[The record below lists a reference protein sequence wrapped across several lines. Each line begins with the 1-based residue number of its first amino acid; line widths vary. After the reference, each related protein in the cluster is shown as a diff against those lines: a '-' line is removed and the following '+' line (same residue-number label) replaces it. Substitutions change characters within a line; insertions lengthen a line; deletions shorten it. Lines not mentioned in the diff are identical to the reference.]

1 MNELLKLSALE
12 LAAKIKKKEISPRE
26 VLDQHIARIEEVN
39 PALNAV
45 TETDYERAR
54 KTADEQT
61 ERLATATDPLP
72 VFFGVPMTVKEMF
85 AYEGMKRT
93 GGSIH
98 ARNDRMEF
106 DATILARLKN
116 AGAIPMATT
125 NVPELGFWFET
136 FNPVYGRTNNPYDL
150 SRTCGGSSGG
160 EGALIGAGASP
171 MGIGS
176 DIGGSIR
183 MPAFF
188 CGIPGHKP
196 SRYLLPLTGHFPYQK
211 EELQDLSADKYPF
224 TSSGP
229 MARKVADL
237 HAMLNVMKGVD
248 PRDPATAEFSL
259 EELSQEW
266 AGRKI
271 VLCPSPRFHLAKSA
285 TEELSQVVQNCGKL
299 FSELGAEVEELD
311 PRFFVRATELWFAA
325 LKSTKNRLFHD
336 LLLRSSSPASKLPT
350 EIFKIFLGRGDYTLP
365 NLLVAASEI
374 FSFDKKSDLSAEM
387 AELEKMRRDLDE
399 KLGPEG
405 LLLLPPH
412 PRVAPKHRA
421 PLWSPFD
428 FIYTAI
434 FTTTGHPATVV
445 PTGLNAEGLPL
456 GVQIVGP
463 YGKDHL
469 TLACAEFLEMTFGG
483 WQPPPL

>member
-1 MNELLKLSALE
+1 MNELLKSSALE
-12 LAAKIKKKEISPRE
+12 LAAIIKKKQASPSE
-26 VLDQHIARIEEVN
+26 VLEAHIARIEEVN
-39 PALNAV
+39 PKLNALV
-45 TETDYERAR
+45 EQDYARAR
-54 KTADEQT
+54 ETAEAQT
-61 ERLATATDPLP
+61 EILAKSTEDLP
-72 VFFGVPMTVKEMF
+72 PFFGVPMTVKEMF
-85 AYEGMKRT
+85 AYEGLRRT

-98 ARNDRMEF
+98 HRQDVSDF
-106 DATILARLKN
+106 DATILARLRM
-116 AGAIPMATT
+116 AGAIPMGTT

-136 FNPVYGRTNNPYDL
+136 NNPVYGRTNNPYNT

-196 SRYLLPLTGHFPYQK
+196 SRKFLPLTGHFPYPQNGF
-211 EELQDLSADKYPF
+211 ADVADGKYPF

-229 MARKVADL
+229 MARKVMDL
-237 HAMLNVMKGVD
+237 YAMMNVMMGSD
-248 PRDPATAEFSL
+248 PHDPATLDLQL
-259 EELSQEW
+259 EEPSQEW

-271 VLCPSPRFHLAKSA
+271 LICPSPSFHLARN
-285 TEELSQVVQNCGKL
+285 TDNELAQIVKNCGKL
-299 FSELGAEVEELD
+299 FEELGAEVEELD

-325 LKSTKNRLFHD
+325 LKSTRTQKFHEKLTAGTGFSFQNELF
-336 LLLRSSSPASKLPT
+336 K
-350 EIFKIFLGRGDYTLP
+350 FLVGKGDYTLP
-365 NLLVAASEI
+365 NIFVAASEL
-374 FSFDKKSDLSAEM
+374 FSLKDKDIGKEM
-387 AELEKMRRDLDE
+387 AALEQMKNELSE

-412 PRVAPKHRA
+412 PRVAPKHNA

-456 GVQIVGP
+456 GIQIVGP

-469 TLACAEFLEMTFGG
+469 TLSCADFLETTFGG
-483 WQPPPL
+483 WQPPTNI